1 MRRLAPVFF
10 VLGLISCEESK
21 NDPAPDESPV
31 QLMPLGQVQIPG
43 TFTTDVWGYID
54 SLSGKEYA
62 LVGDHS
68 GSGLTIVDVS
78 DPSVPVIVSTID
90 TIPGFDVKVWSHY
103 VYVVNGGPTG
113 LGYVVD
119 ITFPAAPQVVGSFPS
134 AHNIFIDSSGYM
146 YAEFLGLKIYDLQPD
161 PTQPQLIWDGG
172 SEGHD
177 ATVVGNRL
185 YDFHGTVGTR
195 IYDVTDRTSP
205 QLLGSITDP
214 AIAYHHSGWVT
225 KDGRYLFICD
235 ELSMGMQSDVTVWD
249 IQDPQN
255 PEKVGA
261 ISDPLATVHNLHIVG
276 DTAYVSYYA
285 SGYRE
290 YDVSD
295 PTQPRL
301 IGYYDTNVSAQQGFS
316 GAFGVYAF
324 SPTGLVFVSD
334 WDNGLFVFRKR

>member
-1 MRRLAPVFF
+1 MRYIIFSLFI
-10 VLGLISCEESK
+10 LTLLSCQNG
-21 NDPAPDESPV
+21 NDDPGPDENPV
-31 QLMPLGQVQIPG
+31 NVMPVGHIQIPG
-43 TFTTDVWGYID
+43 TFKTDVWSYID
-54 SLSGKEYA
+54 PQTDKEYA

-78 DPSVPVIVSTID
+78 DPSLPVIVANID

-103 VYVVNGGPTG
+103 AYVVNGGPSG
-113 LGYVVD
+113 FGYIVD
-119 ITFPAAPQVVGSFPS
+119 ITLPAAPQVVGSFPS
-134 AHNIFIDSSGYM
+134 AHNIFIDSSGFL
-146 YAEFLGLKIYDLQPD
+146 YAEFLGLKIYNLQPD

-185 YDFHGTVGTR
+185 YDFHGSVGTR
-195 IYDVTDRTSP
+195 IYDITDRTSP
-205 QLLGSITDP
+205 LLLGSITDP
-214 AIAYHHSGWVT
+214 AIMYHHSGWVT
-225 KDGRYLFICD
+225 KEGRYLFICD
-235 ELSMGMQSDVTVWD
+235 ELATGAQPDVTVWD

-255 PEKVGA
+255 PEKIGS
-261 ISDPLATVHNLHIVG
+261 ISDPLATVHNLYIVG

-285 SGYRE
+285 AGYRE

-295 PTQPRL
+295 PAQPRL

-324 SPTGLVFVSD
+324 SPTGLVFVND
-334 WDNGLFVFRKR
+334 WDNGLFIFRKR